1 VPDGLDIL
9 LVEAISF
16 LVVGI
21 IGRDCD
27 PPRVPLSPLLGI
39 VGILLGNLDS
49 DSGCHCLAAVGDCF
63 PASWD
68 KERPDC
74 LLIGS
79 VLDAMPSL
87 SSVVYLM
94 MSFGA

>member
-9 LVEAISF
+9 LVEAVSF

-27 PPRVPLSPLLGI
+27 PPRVPLSP
-39 VGILLGNLDS
+39 LLGNLDS